1 MMIKQIDFAEAMELS
16 RTGKKVYV
24 IPNPEKPVIK
34 SFNNLSIGEAIDGSE
49 SMIFVVFEEAVE
61 SGRS

>member
-1 MMIKQIDFAEAMELS
+1 MKIRQIEFSEAMELS
-16 RTGKKVYV
+16 RIGKKVYV

-34 SFNNLSIGEAIDGSE
+34 SFNKLSIGDAIDGSE

>member
-1 MMIKQIDFAEAMELS
+1 MVIRQIDFAEAMELS

-24 IPNPEKPVIK
+24 IPNPEKPGIK
-34 SFNNLSIGEAIDGSE
+34 RFDSLSIGEAIDGSE

-61 SGRS
+61 SGRA